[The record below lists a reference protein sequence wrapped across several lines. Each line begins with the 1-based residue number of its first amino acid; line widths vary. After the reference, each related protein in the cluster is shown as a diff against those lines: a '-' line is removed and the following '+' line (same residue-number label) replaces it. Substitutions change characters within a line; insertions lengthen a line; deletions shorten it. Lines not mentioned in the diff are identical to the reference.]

1 MAETRYVRAV
11 NDALKEEMERDS
23 SVFIAGEDVALAG
36 GSFSATRGLV
46 EQFGASRVIDTPIE
60 ESGIVG
66 LAIGA
71 ALTGLRPVV
80 EIMFM
85 DFITVAMDQIVNQAA
100 KIRYMFG
107 GKPKLPLVIRTQCG
121 AGLSAGPQHSQSL
134 EAWFAHVPGL
144 KVIMPSTVY
153 DVKGL
158 LKAAIRD
165 DNPVIF
171 IENKTLYGLK
181 GETPDGDYTIPIGK
195 GDVKRQGKDVTVVAT
210 SRMVHQALKAA
221 EKLAAEGI
229 ELEVI
234 DPRTISPLDTDI
246 ILESV
251 KKTGRAVVAFEE
263 VKFCGFGAEVSAL
276 ISEEGFKSLKAPVQR
291 VGAPFCP
298 VPFSKPLEAF
308 YLPGEKCIVDAVKR
322 IYEAK

>member
-1 MAETRYVRAV
+1 MAETRYIRAV
-11 NDALKEEMERDS
+11 NDALREEMERDG
-23 SVFIAGEDVALAG
+23 SVFVAGEDVALAG
-36 GSFSATRGLV
+36 GSFSATRGLLDK
-46 EQFGASRVIDTPIE
+46 FGADRVVDTPIAE
-60 ESGIVG
+60 TGIIG

-85 DFITVAMDQIVNQAA
+85 DFITCAMDQVVNQAA

-121 AGLSAGPQHSQSL
+121 AGLNAGPQHSQCL

-144 KVIMPSTVY
+144 KVVMPSTVT

-158 LKAAIRD
+158 LKASIRD
-165 DNPVIF
+165 DNPILF

-181 GETPDGDYTIPIGK
+181 GEVPDEDFTLPIGK
-195 GDVKRQGKDVTVVAT
+195 GDIKKEGGDVTVIAT

-221 EKLAAEGI
+221 SKLSEEGI
-229 ELEVI
+229 DIEVI
-234 DPRTISPLDTDI
+234 DPRTISPLDKSL
-246 ILESV
+246 ILDSV

-263 VKFCGFGAEVSAL
+263 VKFAGFGAEVSAM
-276 ISEEGFKSLKAPVQR
+276 IAEEAFSDLKAPVQR
-291 VGAPFCP
+291 IGAPFCP
-298 VPFSKPLEAF
+298 VPFSKPLEKA
-308 YLPGEKCIVDAVKR
+308 YLPGEEEIVEAVK
-322 IYEAK
+322 KVVK